1 MTTTTAPTNKPHE
14 MWPQMRDPVVAMA
27 ESLAFVDG
35 WIHAYWTDE
44 ATRERYRAQAAG
56 LIDAMYRR
64 GWKVESR

>member
-1 MTTTTAPTNKPHE
+1 MTTMATSKPHD

-44 ATRERYRAQAAG
+44 ATRERYRAQAAP
-56 LIDAMYRR
+56 LIEAMRRR
-64 GWKVESR
+64 GWKVESV